1 MNAKANTGKS
11 REQVLQLAEALF
23 SERGY
28 TAVTLRDIAEAFEV
42 RQAALYYHFPEG
54 KEQLFFEV
62 IKRSFLRHGQG
73 LNRAILQAEPHLS
86 SQLNKMA
93 EWLLS
98 QPPLDMTRLAR
109 SDLPALSP
117 EHAHALHE
125 LGNSSLVEPIG
136 QVLTQAYERGEI
148 RLVDAKLMATV
159 FLSLIDTVHDMHRY
173 KNIPKQ
179 VLAQD
184 VIDILLDGMR
194 RR

>member
-1 MNAKANTGKS
+1 MNAKAKSGES
-11 REQVLQLAEALF
+11 REQLLQLAEALF

-28 TAVTLRDIAEAFEV
+28 TAVTLRDIAEAFDV
-42 RQAALYYHFPEG
+42 RQAALYYHFPDG
-54 KEQLFFEV
+54 KEQLFVEV
-62 IKRSFLRHGQG
+62 IKRSFVRHQQG
-73 LNRAILQAEPHLS
+73 LKQAISQAEPHLS
-86 SQLNKMA
+86 NQLIGMA
-93 EWLLS
+93 NWLLS
-98 QPPLDMTRLAR
+98 RPPLDMTRLAR
-109 SDLPALSP
+109 SDLPALSQ
-117 EHAHALHE
+117 EHAQSLYE
-125 LGNSSLVEPIG
+125 LGNASLVEPIQ

-148 RLVDAKLMATV
+148 RLVDSKLMATV

>member
-1 MNAKANTGKS
+1 VNAKAKGGDS
-11 REQVLQLAEALF
+11 REQLLQLAEALF

-42 RQAALYYHFPEG
+42 RQAALYYHFPDG
-54 KEQLFFEV
+54 KEQLFVEV
-62 IKRSFLRHGQG
+62 IQRSFLRHHQG
-73 LNRAILQAEPHLS
+73 LSRAISQAEPNLS
-86 SQLNKMA
+86 SQLTKMA
-93 EWLLS
+93 DWLLS

-109 SDLPALSP
+109 SDLPALSQDY
-117 EHAHALHE
+117 AQSLYE
-125 LGNSSLVEPIG
+125 LGNASLVEPIQ

-148 RLVDAKLMATV
+148 RLVDVKLMATV

-173 KNIPKQ
+173 KNIPKK

>member
-1 MNAKANTGKS
+1 MNAKAKGGDS
-11 REQVLQLAEALF
+11 REQLLQLAEALF

-42 RQAALYYHFPEG
+42 RQAALYYHFPDG
-54 KEQLFFEV
+54 KEQLFVEV
-62 IKRSFLRHGQG
+62 LRRSFLRHRQG
-73 LNRAILQAEPHLS
+73 LSHAISQAEPNLS
-86 SQLNKMA
+86 SQLTKMA
-93 EWLLS
+93 DWLLS

-109 SDLPALSP
+109 SDLPALSQ
-117 EHAHALHE
+117 EYAQSLYE
-125 LGNSSLVEPIG
+125 LGNASLVEPI
-136 QVLTQAYERGEI
+136 QLVLTQAYERGEI

-184 VIDILLDGMR
+184 VIEILLDGMR